1 MAKKYETLTRID
13 LGFIGSLYLNGQ
25 DVAELLI
32 AEGLA
37 RLDEYASPSK
47 ALIEAEAIAK
57 APRKNVSCLL
67 STPLDGLALINCA
80 FVSPLQIWKTF
91 DAEIEAVASERVVE
105 TLSTKKEYV
114 DVVVS
119 DTRGDAETGF
129 SFSVQILN
137 AAGST
142 SCFSSSS
149 RSFVS

>member
-1 MAKKYETLTRID
+1 VFDNCDKTGGEIFEKISCSMAKKYETLTRID

-57 APRKNVSCLL
+57 ASRKNVSCPL

-80 FVSPLQIWKTF
+80 LISPSL
-91 DAEIEAVASERVVE
+91 DMENLR
-105 TLSTKKEYV
+105 
-114 DVVVS
+114 
-119 DTRGDAETGF
+119 
-129 SFSVQILN
+129 
-137 AAGST
+137 
-142 SCFSSSS
+142 C
-149 RSFVS
+149 